1 MLKPFFKPSQIVCL
15 EHQNNY
21 LYGEVIQ
28 IIESRQLC
36 WMRPLMLAVFAND
49 IPTVNSLQEAEELW
63 DVRLTSDVAYPLP
76 LFRPALDLE
85 VLPLMM
91 HLEENVEEG
100 DSLRKQSVHSLRL
113 VLIHRFRILHFLK
126 LHLVSY
132 SIKSN
137 NYLLYLYHK
146 SNNCLLHLVPEPEL
160 VMCSTCGSL
169 F

>member
-1 MLKPFFKPSQIVCL
+1 MLKPSFKPSQIVCL

-36 WMRPLMLAVFAND
+36 WMRPLMLAVFSNN

-91 HLEENVEEG
+91 HLEEDVEEG
-100 DSLRKQSVHSLRL
+100 DSLSKQRLRQ
-113 VLIHRFRILHFLK
+113 FLEQIWQSNP
-126 LHLVSY
+126 SY
-132 SIKSN
+132 FQQ
-137 NYLLYLYHK
+137 
-146 SNNCLLHLVPEPEL
+146 P
-160 VMCSTCGSL
+160 
-169 F
+169 

>member
-76 LFRPALDLE
+76 GNVLNLWIVFLE
-85 VLPLMM
+85 SSQFTRC
-91 HLEENVEEG
+91 
-100 DSLRKQSVHSLRL
+100 DWS
-113 VLIHRFRILHFLK
+113 
-126 LHLVSY
+126 
-132 SIKSN
+132 
-137 NYLLYLYHK
+137 
-146 SNNCLLHLVPEPEL
+146 
-160 VMCSTCGSL
+160 
-169 F
+169 